1 MSLDFLR
8 RTTRVGPAVM
18 TPAPAT
24 ARRRS
29 LRQAAVTA
37 ERAHICPICAGT
49 PQPLYAIERFTP
61 ALRILRCPDCGLQM
75 QADIP
80 LDPAALYE
88 EGYYTG
94 EADYAYRDERSRE
107 RYDDYVWQARLK
119 SIARFVPPPADFLDV
134 GAAFGGFVGAATRAG
149 YRARGLDISAFAAEE
164 GRKRGRNITQGRLL
178 PGALAPQSADVI
190 TLIEVFE
197 HLEQP
202 RAAMTALRETLRPGG
217 LLVVQTANFLGQ
229 QARQAGADY
238 HYYLPGHFYY
248 YSTANLR
255 RLFAEFGFSR
265 TWFYRPVDFGL
276 AAKLKKSRGDFKN
289 WTDYAKWARIAWY
302 HWKGCIAAGDFALTS
317 SMVAYARRD
326 PG

>member
-1 MSLDFLR
+1 MPLDLFR
-8 RTTRVGPAVM
+8 RTTGVGPTLM
-18 TPAPAT
+18 TRSSAPA
-24 ARRRS
+24 AEPGVR
-29 LRQAAVTA
+29 AAA
-37 ERAHICPICAGT
+37 LSADHAQGCPICTGT
-49 PQPLYAIERFTP
+49 PQALYDIERFTP
-61 ALRILRCPDCGLQM
+61 ALKILRCPDCGLQM

-80 LDPAALYE
+80 QDPSALYE

-94 EADYAYRDERSRE
+94 AAEYAYRDERARE

-134 GAAFGGFVGAATRAG
+134 GAAFGGFAGAAERAG
-149 YRARGLDISAFAAEE
+149 YRARGLDISAYAAAE

-178 PGALAPQSADVI
+178 PGVLEPRSADVI

-202 RAAMTALRETLRPGG
+202 RAAMQALRETLRPGG
-217 LLVVQTANFLGQ
+217 LLVVQTANFLGW
-229 QARQAGADY
+229 QARRAGADY

-255 RLFAEFGFSR
+255 RLFAEFGFSQ

-276 AAKLKKSRGDFKN
+276 AAKLKKSRGDFKS
-289 WTDYAKWARIAWY
+289 WKDYAKWARIAWY
-302 HWKGCIAAGDFALTS
+302 HWQGCIAAGDFALTS

-326 PG
+326 PD